1 MRGFLGRRRGI
12 ISEFMVCLPRLR
24 LPPNAMFRFHIFFHH
39 IDHYRTN
46 AFLWVTSTG
55 IPAAKQ
61 ALGKGE
67 VGSEARTLL
76 GSDSEDEADGN
87 GGNEEG

>member
-1 MRGFLGRRRGI
+1 MRGFLGRKRGST
-12 ISEFMVCLPRLR
+12 SEFGVNILWDKSTKEL
-24 LPPNAMFRFHIFFHH
+24 NRFHIFFHH
-39 IDHYRTN
+39 IDNYRTN

-55 IPAAKQ
+55 IPATTL

-67 VGSEARTLL
+67 VGSETTALVAAD
-76 GSDSEDEADGN
+76 SDDEAD

>member
-1 MRGFLGRRRGI
+1 MRY
-12 ISEFMVCLPRLR
+12 
-24 LPPNAMFRFHIFFHH
+24 RFHIFFHH

-55 IPAAKQ
+55 IPAAGHT
-61 ALGKGE
+61 LGKGE
-67 VGSEARTLL
+67 VDSEATALVV
-76 GSDSEDEADGN
+76 SDSEDEADGN

>member
-1 MRGFLGRRRGI
+1 VSFFFQGRFI
-12 ISEFMVCLPRLR
+12 HNESLFTDLV
-24 LPPNAMFRFHIFFHH
+24 FRFHIFFHH

-55 IPAAKQ
+55 IPAARQ
-61 ALGKGE
+61 ALGKAE
-67 VGSEARTLL
+67 VCSEAVTLL

>member
-1 MRGFLGRRRGI
+1 
-12 ISEFMVCLPRLR
+12 MVVCTVVTGAAT
-24 LPPNAMFRFHIFFHH
+24 NAMFRFHIFFHH

-55 IPAAKQ
+55 VPAARQ
-61 ALGKGE
+61 ALGEGE
-67 VGSEARTLL
+67 VGIEAATLI

-87 GGNEEG
+87 GGNKEG

>member
-1 MRGFLGRRRGI
+1 M
-12 ISEFMVCLPRLR
+12 S
-24 LPPNAMFRFHIFFHH
+24 RFHIFFHH

-55 IPAAKQ
+55 IPAARQ

-67 VGSEARTLL
+67 VGSEATALV